1 MPVLPEPDHLVHDAL
16 QRGKQGG
23 VELTLHV
30 HDPAAAPHGSG
41 GTDGARVRRRVGLG
55 SRRTGLLLARVWEK
69 KRDKSTWRKRID
81 FCRTLYCSMWMFW
94 ENSSH
99 TALVALP
106 LLDFQ
111 RQVQGSDRK
120 VHCLRVD
127 TSHLRE
133 TVADYISDRPCGLGS
148 EREWE
153 TLCWHVLKLLCDSAG
168 FWKWNRRGKA
178 MRWTNIKGRLKPW
191 LNMTLAKSLS
201 SPSVHFLLFGDL
213 LCPWTASQR
222 EVSGCLML

>member
-1 MPVLPEPDHLVHDAL
+1 MPSREESRVGWSSRCMCMIRL
-16 QRGKQGG
+16 QRHMGAVARMGPG
-23 VELTLHV
+23 SDAEWVW
-30 HDPAAAPHGSG
+30 AAAE
-41 GTDGARVRRRVGLG
+41 LG
-55 SRRTGLLLARVWEK
+55 CCWPESEEK
-69 KRDKSTWRKRID
+69 RETKAHEGKKID
-81 FCRTLYCSMWMFW
+81 FCRTLYCSMRMFW

-222 EVSGCLML
+222 EVSDCLML